1 MVELKFGT
9 RFGTRCVP
17 EVLQIRLFAPCKSL
31 KRCELQV
38 LSSGCLPEGCRF
50 ESYLRSQFFLDFER
64 ISEERG
70 CGAGGLHLP
79 NAVHGSIFS
88 HTLHR
93 GKLGLSADRE

>member
-38 LSSGCLPEGCRF
+38 LSSGCLPEGYRF

-70 CGAGGLHLP
+70 CGAG
-79 NAVHGSIFS
+79 
-88 HTLHR
+88 
-93 GKLGLSADRE
+93 DRAGIEAPGAIDENNNGEDQHP

>member
-1 MVELKFGT
+1 
-9 RFGTRCVP
+9 
-17 EVLQIRLFAPCKSL
+17 
-31 KRCELQV
+31 
-38 LSSGCLPEGCRF
+38 
-50 ESYLRSQFFLDFER
+50 LDFER

-93 GKLGLSADRE
+93 EKLGLSADRE